1 MPRRGTEL
9 VDGPPGIRVAVVVDD
24 DESPDRQAVV
34 QNFEC
39 CVRRGV
45 GARVDPQEGD
55 LLDRRVRQRGRDLTL
70 QEAHA
75 IVEEVEARE
84 RVSDDVQIGPLVHV
98 APGRALGRSRCL
110 RPREPAERIGHPD
123 DLGGDLVRGKVT
135 AHEDRAATT
144 PGSAL
149 DEVAGHVLA
158 ANDFEARLEMLQPVM
173 PHRRGREPRLRAG
186 SRRTGASS
194 NLELPREPEQEP
206 LRVVQLCRL
215 RSLAAFGAPAQVLE
229 THLVLEVVLVEQRTL
244 EEVEVAVRGRFEPP
258 LVGEVQVVLEE
269 KVVQADRFGE
279 LELAQASLGTL
290 ELVEHARQPRAL
302 RQPPLVHHDGEPEV
316 ERHDHHAE

>member
-1 MPRRGTEL
+1 MPCVRALLELAPTGSGEVDVLERFLDAARGAEL

-39 CVRRGV
+39 RVRRGV

-84 RVSDDVQIGPLVHV
+84 RVSDDVQIGPLVHM

-215 RSLAAFGAPAQVLE
+215 RSSRRVRRTGAGTRDAPRSRGSARRAAHP
-229 THLVLEVVLVEQRTL
+229 
-244 EEVEVAVRGRFEPP
+244 
-258 LVGEVQVVLEE
+258 
-269 KVVQADRFGE
+269 
-279 LELAQASLGTL
+279 
-290 ELVEHARQPRAL
+290 
-302 RQPPLVHHDGEPEV
+302 
-316 ERHDHHAE
+316 